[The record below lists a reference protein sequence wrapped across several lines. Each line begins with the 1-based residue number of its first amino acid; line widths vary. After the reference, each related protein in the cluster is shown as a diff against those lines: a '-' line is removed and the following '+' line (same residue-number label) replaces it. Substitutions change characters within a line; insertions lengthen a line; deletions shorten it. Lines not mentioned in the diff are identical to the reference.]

1 MRRGLEGS
9 GPDCED
15 WRVSTVI
22 GAGAPIGGLTVAIT
36 RALGFAVIARSFFRI
51 LLSLFSFT
59 IPFLSLSLAY
69 DGASHRIL
77 GGNGWRLWSEQI
89 LQSIA
94 AGEPEGVVVQIV
106 NQAPERPPD
115 FLYRNG
121 VALLSSQGRKG
132 SEDRRHPFGE
142 L

>member
-1 MRRGLEGS
+1 MRRGLERS

-22 GAGAPIGGLTVAIT
+22 GAGAPIGALTFAFT

-51 LLSLFSFT
+51 LLSLFSYT
-59 IPFLSLSLAY
+59 IPFLSLAY
-69 DGASHRIL
+69 DGVSHRIL
-77 GGNGWRLWSEQI
+77 SGNGWRLWSEQI

-94 AGEPEGVVVQIV
+94 AGEPKGVVVQV
-106 NQAPERPPD
+106 VDQAPERPPD